1 VTDEKR
7 IRSFEDLIAE
17 EGLLPLARTVDLV
30 AQIAEAM
37 ASLKAEVGVVDILE
51 PRAILVME
59 ELVPSS
65 PGATR
70 TRVLGIRG
78 ADELPVRPGGPRA
91 SYLAPEDLSSPEG
104 QARTD
109 VANQFAL
116 ATIAYEMLAGCPA
129 FPEEIGEVTT
139 VGEPDDKGWARPMP
153 PPVSELVMG
162 VSSGLDAV
170 LRRALSTD
178 PNERYPRIEDF
189 VAALREVSDPGAVWD
204 DGATV
209 IWSPA
214 AGDMEPAAPPM
225 APIDTRA
232 IEERAAI
239 EERERAVIEE
249 RGPWLQPRTG
259 TTAKLKVLRLSGAAR
274 YLRSKADALLGRNK
288 DPSLRAL
295 MRKSRATPPRG
306 AAIPVAVAATAT
318 PMSFASYP
326 ISAMPTRK
334 TQMIFLGAA
343 VVLVLGA
350 VGVMASSRSKPAA
363 DSAASE
369 SLMVEPEPT
378 IKPRP
383 RIVEQRPAQRPPVA
397 PSAAVA
403 GTQRSATVVTVEAPK
418 RAPKPART
426 HSRRSHRQ
434 GQVTARR

>member
-1 VTDEKR
+1 MTDEKR

-37 ASLKAEVGVVDILE
+37 KSLKAEGGLVDILE
-51 PRAILVME
+51 PRAVLVME
-59 ELVPSS
+59 ELVPGN

-70 TRVLGIRG
+70 TRVLGIRSS
-78 ADELPVRPGGPRA
+78 DELPVRPGGPRA
-91 SYLAPEDLSSPEG
+91 SYVAPEDLSAPSGYTP
-104 QARTD
+104 TD
-109 VANQFAL
+109 LANQFSL

-129 FPEEIGEVTT
+129 YPEEIGEVTT

-162 VSSGLDAV
+162 VSSGLDQV
-170 LRRALSTD
+170 LRRALSTTPD
-178 PNERYPRIEDF
+178 ERYARTEDF

-214 AGDMEPAAPPM
+214 AGDMEPAAPPL
-225 APIDTRA
+225 APID
-232 IEERAAI
+232 
-239 EERERAVIEE
+239 E
-249 RGPWLQPRTG
+249 RGPWLQPRHT
-259 TTAKLKVLRLSGAAR
+259 TTAKMKALRIAGAAR

-288 DPSLRAL
+288 EPSLRAL

-306 AAIPVAVAATAT
+306 PAIPMTASGPAT
-318 PMSFASYP
+318 PMAFASFP
-326 ISAMPTRK
+326 TSAMPTRK

-350 VGVMASSRSKPAA
+350 VGVMAGSRAKPAT
-363 DSAASE
+363 DSAAAE
-369 SLMVEPEPT
+369 SAISAAPEPT

-383 RIVEQRPAQRPPVA
+383 RIVERPAHPPVA
-397 PSAAVA
+397 QSAEAA
-403 GTQRSATVVTVEAPK
+403 GTQHSASASVVTVEAPK
-418 RAPKPART
+418 RAAKPTRAR
-426 HSRRSHRQ
+426 SRRGSHHP
-434 GQVTARR
+434 GTVTARR

>member
-37 ASLKAEVGVVDILE
+37 ASLKAEGGVVDILE

-214 AGDMEPAAPPM
+214 AGDMEPAAPPPM
-225 APIDTRA
+225 PIDERA
-232 IEERAAI
+232 IEDR
-239 EERERAVIEE
+239 VSDD

-306 AAIPVAVAATAT
+306 AAIPVAVAAKAT

-383 RIVEQRPAQRPPVA
+383 RIVERPTQHPPAGQSAVGA
-397 PSAAVA
+397 GTLHSPGAAAVPSAE
-403 GTQRSATVVTVEAPK
+403 TPK
-418 RAPKPART
+418 HASKPTRR
-426 HSRRSHRQ
+426 SRRGSSHHQ
-434 GQVTARR
+434 VTVTARR

>member
-1 VTDEKR
+1 MTDEKR

-37 ASLKAEVGVVDILE
+37 KSLKAEGGLVDILE
-51 PRAILVME
+51 PRAVLVME
-59 ELVPSS
+59 ELVPGN

-70 TRVLGIRG
+70 TRVLGIRSS
-78 ADELPVRPGGPRA
+78 DELPVRPGGPRA
-91 SYLAPEDLSSPEG
+91 SYVAPEDLSAPSGYTP
-104 QARTD
+104 TD
-109 VANQFAL
+109 LANQFSL

-129 FPEEIGEVTT
+129 YPEEIGEVTT

-162 VSSGLDAV
+162 VSSGLDQV
-170 LRRALSTD
+170 LRRALSTTPD
-178 PNERYPRIEDF
+178 ERYARTEDF

-214 AGDMEPAAPPM
+214 AGDMEPAAPPLP
-225 APIDTRA
+225 PID
-232 IEERAAI
+232 
-239 EERERAVIEE
+239 E
-249 RGPWLQPRTG
+249 RGPWLQPRHT
-259 TTAKLKVLRLSGAAR
+259 TTAKMKALRIAGAAR

-288 DPSLRAL
+288 EPSLRAL

-306 AAIPVAVAATAT
+306 PAIPMTASGPAT
-318 PMSFASYP
+318 PMAFASFP
-326 ISAMPTRK
+326 TSAMPTRK

-350 VGVMASSRSKPAA
+350 VGVMAGSRAKPAT
-363 DSAASE
+363 DSAAAE
-369 SLMVEPEPT
+369 SAISAAPEPT

-383 RIVEQRPAQRPPVA
+383 RIVERPAHPPVA
-397 PSAAVA
+397 QSAEAA
-403 GTQRSATVVTVEAPK
+403 GTQHSASASVVTVEAPK
-418 RAPKPART
+418 RAAKPTRAR
-426 HSRRSHRQ
+426 SRRGSHHQ
-434 GQVTARR
+434 GTVTARR

>member
-1 VTDEKR
+1 MTDEKR

-37 ASLKAEVGVVDILE
+37 ASLKAEGGVVDTLE

-59 ELVPSS
+59 ELIPGN

-109 VANQFAL
+109 LANQFSL

-129 FPEEIGEVTT
+129 YPEEIGEVTT
-139 VGEPDDKGWARPMP
+139 VGEPDDKGWARPIP

-170 LRRALSTD
+170 LRRALSSD
-178 PNERYPRIEDF
+178 PRERYPRVEDF

-214 AGDMEPAAPPM
+214 AGDMEPAAPPLP
-225 APIDTRA
+225 PID
-232 IEERAAI
+232 
-239 EERERAVIEE
+239 E
-249 RGPWLQPRTG
+249 RGPWLQPRHPSTG
-259 TTAKLKVLRLSGAAR
+259 KMRALRIAGAAR
-274 YLRSKADALLGRNK
+274 FLKTKADALLGRNK

-295 MRKSRATPPRG
+295 MRKSRATPARG
-306 AAIPVAVAATAT
+306 AALPATAT
-318 PMSFASYP
+318 GPATPMAFASFP
-326 ISAMPTRK
+326 TSAMPTRK
-334 TQMIFLGAA
+334 TQMIFLASA

-350 VGVMASSRSKPAA
+350 VGVMSGSRSKPAA
-363 DSAASE
+363 DNAATESAIG
-369 SLMVEPEPT
+369 EPEPT

-383 RIVEQRPAQRPPVA
+383 RIVEMRPPPRPPVVQG
-397 PSAAVA
+397 AAVA
-403 GTQRSATVVTVEAPK
+403 GTQHSISPSVAVVDAPK
-418 RAPKPART
+418 KVKPAR
-426 HSRRSHRQ
+426 HSRRAAHRQ

>member
-1 VTDEKR
+1 MTDEKR

-37 ASLKAEVGVVDILE
+37 KSLKAEGGLVDALE
-51 PRAILVME
+51 PRAVLVME
-59 ELVPSS
+59 ELVPGN

-70 TRVLGIRG
+70 TRVLGIRSS
-78 ADELPVRPGGPRA
+78 DELPVRPGGPRA
-91 SYLAPEDLSSPEG
+91 SYVAPEDLSAPSGQSPTEL
-104 QARTD
+104 AS
-109 VANQFAL
+109 QFSL

-129 FPEEIGEVTT
+129 YPEEIGEVTT

-162 VSSGLDAV
+162 VSSGLDQV
-170 LRRALSTD
+170 LRRALSTTPD
-178 PNERYPRIEDF
+178 ERYARIEDF

-214 AGDMEPAAPPM
+214 AGDMEPAAPPLP
-225 APIDTRA
+225 PID
-232 IEERAAI
+232 
-239 EERERAVIEE
+239 E
-249 RGPWLQPRTG
+249 RGPWLQPRHT
-259 TTAKLKVLRLSGAAR
+259 TTAKMKALRIAGAAR

-288 DPSLRAL
+288 EPSLRAL

-306 AAIPVAVAATAT
+306 AAIPMTASGPAT
-318 PMSFASYP
+318 PMAFASFP
-326 ISAMPTRK
+326 TSVMPTRK

-350 VGVMASSRSKPAA
+350 VGVMSGSRGKPAT
-363 DSAASE
+363 DSGAAE
-369 SLMVEPEPT
+369 SAIAEPEPT

-383 RIVEQRPAQRPPVA
+383 RIVERPTQRPPVA
-397 PSAAVA
+397 QSAAAA
-403 GTQRSATVVTVEAPK
+403 GTAQRSASASVVTVEAPK
-418 RAPKPART
+418 RAAKPARAR
-426 HSRRSHRQ
+426 SRRGSHHQ
-434 GQVTARR
+434 GTVTARR

>member
-37 ASLKAEVGVVDILE
+37 TALKVEGGIIDALE
-51 PRAILVME
+51 PRAVLVME
-59 ELVPSS
+59 ELVPGA

-70 TRVLGIRG
+70 TRVLGIRSS
-78 ADELPVRPGGPRA
+78 DELPVRPGGPRA
-91 SYLAPEDLSSPEG
+91 SYVAPEDLSAEPG
-104 QARTD
+104 QGGGEL
-109 VANQFAL
+109 ANQFSL

-129 FPEEIGEVTT
+129 YPEEIGEVTT
-139 VGEPDDKGWARPMP
+139 VGEPDDKGWARAMP

-162 VSSGLDAV
+162 VSNGLDQV

-178 PNERYPRIEDF
+178 PNERYSGINDF

-214 AGDMEPAAPPM
+214 AGDMEPAAPPLP
-225 APIDTRA
+225 PIDERA
-232 IEERAAI
+232 IEDRASDD
-239 EERERAVIEE
+239 
-249 RGPWLQPRTG
+249 RGPWLQPRTR

-295 MRKSRATPPRG
+295 MRKSRSTPPRG
-306 AAIPVAVAATAT
+306 AAIPVTASGPAT
-318 PMSFASYP
+318 PMSFASFP
-326 ISAMPTRK
+326 ISSMPTRK
-334 TQMIFLGAA
+334 TQMIFLCAA

-350 VGVMASSRSKPAA
+350 VGVMSGSRSKPAT
-363 DSAASE
+363 DNAATE
-369 SLMVEPEPT
+369 SVMVEPEPT

-383 RIVEQRPAQRPPVA
+383 RIVEPRPTPRPPVVV
-397 PSAAVA
+397 PSAAAA
-403 GTQRSATVVTVEAPK
+403 GTQHTATIATIEPPK
-418 RAPKPART
+418 RASKPART